1 MTWRTNVV
9 ALATLVRNKLASRRF
24 AARVAK
30 RGGIGGAQIAVFFG
44 SDPGKLYM
52 LDAWLPVLRE
62 LNEQHPVAVIVTR
75 PDTGQ
80 AIFDRVD
87 FPIVFADSSGHLD
100 AAVAAASFK
109 VFLYV
114 NNAEINFR
122 ALRFSQVDHVHL
134 GHGESDKDSS
144 VSNHSKAYDYVLVA
158 GPAGKERLARTLR
171 NFDADARV
179 RMIGRPQL
187 DHTIDVPDAFVTGGV
202 TVLYAPTWEG
212 DRAATAHGSAVSH
225 GHALIKA
232 LDADPHVTI
241 IFRPHPNS
249 GARDTAYGSAVRALK
264 EALLGTRHF
273 VDDGPWGWQTK
284 AADLCI
290 TDLSAIAYDWLATG
304 KPLIVTQPEGVE
316 STNRLLAE
324 TPRLTASDCAHIRTF
339 VERQLE
345 TPPDLTDLRTFYLGD
360 TTKGAPTKAFES
372 FMDSLIPRAW
382 RGFGR

>member
-1 MTWRTNVV
+1 
-9 ALATLVRNKLASRRF
+9 
-24 AARVAK
+24 
-30 RGGIGGAQIAVFFG
+30 
-44 SDPGKLYM
+44 
-52 LDAWLPVLRE
+52 
-62 LNEQHPVAVIVTR
+62 
-75 PDTGQ
+75 
-80 AIFDRVD
+80 
-87 FPIVFADSSGHLD
+87 
-100 AAVAAASFK
+100 AAASFK

-158 GPAGKERLARTLR
+158 GTAGKERLARTLR

-187 DHTIDVPDAFVTGGV
+187 DHTIKVPAAFVSGEL

-225 GHALIKA
+225 GRALVDA
-232 LDADPHVTI
+232 LDADPRVTI

-249 GARDTAYGSAVRALK
+249 GARDAAYGSAVRALK
-264 EALLGTRHF
+264 ETLSGTRHF
-273 VDDGPWGWQTK
+273 IDEGPWGWQPT

-290 TDLSAIAYDWLATG
+290 TDLSAIAYDWLATA
-304 KPLIVTQPEGVE
+304 KPLIVTQPEGAE
-316 STNRLLAE
+316 ATNRLLVE
-324 TPRLTASDCAHIRTF
+324 VPRLTIVDCATIRTI

-345 TPPDLTDLRTFYLGD
+345 TPPDLTDLRAFYLGD

-372 FMDSLIPRAW
+372 FIDSLITRA
-382 RGFGR
+382 